1 MGESGDGL
9 LGPGDVEERVSGQL
23 EERGWEN

>member
-9 LGPGDVEERVSGQL
+9 HGPGDVEERVNG
-23 EERGWEN
+23 

>member
-9 LGPGDVEERVSGQL
+9 HGPGDVEERVSG
-23 EERGWEN
+23 